1 MTNSP
6 DQMITVGRIIRPHG
20 HKGLVVVAPET
31 DYPDERFEVGS
42 ELFVR
47 RGDIESKVRILE
59 SREYRGRWVVAL
71 EGVETMNDAEAL
83 RGTNLRVPADE
94 LFELED
100 GTYYVHDLEGCDVVT
115 QAGERVGRVSGVQF
129 GSGAPLLQV
138 TDDNGAEVLVPM
150 VEGICQE
157 IDPAG
162 KRIVINPPPGLL
174 EVNRRKS

>member
-1 MTNSP
+1 
-6 DQMITVGRIIRPHG
+6 MITVGRIIRPHG

-47 RGDIESKVRILE
+47 RGDVESKVRILE

-71 EGVETMNDAEAL
+71 EGVLTMNDAEAL

-100 GTYYVHDLEGCDVVT
+100 GTYIRPRPRRMRSRDAT
-115 QAGERVGRVSGVQF
+115 GERVGLVVGRPVWIGSDRCFRSRTTTALRCWCPWSRASARRLTRQ
-129 GSGAPLLQV
+129 GSG
-138 TDDNGAEVLVPM
+138 
-150 VEGICQE
+150 
-157 IDPAG
+157 
-162 KRIVINPPPGLL
+162 
-174 EVNRRKS
+174 S